1 MIKSILTAILFA
13 VLLQSCAS
21 KKDILYFQ
29 DAANYPSVP
38 VAYGGAMIQAN
49 DILSITVSALVPETA
64 IPYNVQTVGNGQA
77 VANIEILKLQGYL
90 VSPKGSIVFPVLG
103 TISVIKQSISE
114 LEDHLKTLLEQGG
127 HLVKPTVSIRLLNA
141 KVTVLGEV
149 QKPGTYTY
157 AEQYLSLPQALG
169 YAGDLTI
176 NGKRNDIL
184 LIREVDGVRTM
195 TQLDLTTANW
205 LTDPKYIIRQNDVLV
220 VNPNNTKIKSA
231 GFVSNPL
238 SFLTIASFIMSS
250 IILLTR

>member
-1 MIKSILTAILFA
+1 MIKSIFTAVLFA
-13 VLLQSCAS
+13 VLFQSCAS

-29 DAANYPSVP
+29 DATNFAAVP
-38 VAYGGAMIQAN
+38 VDYEGALIQAN

-64 IPYNVQTVGNGQA
+64 IPYNVQTLGNGQA

-90 VSPKGSIVFPVLG
+90 VSPQGSIVFPVLG
-103 TISVIKQSISE
+103 TISVVKQSISQ
-114 LEDHLKTLLEQGG
+114 LEEQIRKLLADGG
-127 HLVKPTVSIRLLNA
+127 HLVNPSVRIRLLNA

-149 QKPGTYTY
+149 GQPGTYTY

-176 NGKRNDIL
+176 NGKRTDIL
-184 LIREVDGVRTM
+184 LIREIDGVRTIS
-195 TQLDLTTANW
+195 QIDLTSANW

>member
-1 MIKSILTAILFA
+1 MIKSIITAILFA

-29 DAANYPSVP
+29 DAANFPTVP
-38 VAYGGAMIQAN
+38 VAYEGAMIQAN
-49 DILSITVSALVPETA
+49 DILSITVGALVPETA
-64 IPYNVQTVGNGQA
+64 IPYNVQTVGNGPA

-90 VSPKGSIVFPVLG
+90 VSPQGSIVFPVLG
-103 TISVIKQSISE
+103 TISVVKQSISQ
-114 LEDHLKTLLEQGG
+114 LEAQIRKLLADGG
-127 HLVKPTVSIRLLNA
+127 HLVNPSVSIRLLNA

-149 QKPGTYTY
+149 QNPGTFTY

-176 NGKRNDIL
+176 NGKRTDIL
-184 LIREVDGVRTM
+184 LIREIDGVRTIS
-195 TQLDLTTANW
+195 QIDLTSANW

-220 VNPNNTKIKSA
+220 VNPNNPKIKSA